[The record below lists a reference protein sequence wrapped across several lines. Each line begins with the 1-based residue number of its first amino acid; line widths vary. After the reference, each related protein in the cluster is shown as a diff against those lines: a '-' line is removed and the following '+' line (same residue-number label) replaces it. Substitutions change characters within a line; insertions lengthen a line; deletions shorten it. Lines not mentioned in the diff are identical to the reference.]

1 MLKSVRLINFKSFDN
16 LYLKFDSN
24 VIYLNGPNGSGKS
37 TIIEGIQLA
46 LLGYIPGH
54 SKKLQD
60 IFRFSS
66 NNHIMEVSVSYEV
79 NGSEFNVKRRYENT
93 GGKISC
99 IIDKFDIDDVLS
111 SFDPNIELPVFNFK
125 EFLQLSSNKQKQWLL
140 DFIQNSDEKYNID
153 WETEIE
159 DAIFKNNLIP
169 DEGLVNEL
177 ISEFDNEIDPDLLK
191 SYNLEIKDRISEEK
205 SIQSSS
211 EKTLQETELSL
222 LEYPSNTVTDTSSI
236 SDKLYCLTEKLSKLK
251 YSKKILEENYHI
263 NEKLKGYKDLPYKMT
278 SDETYIETS
287 KEIKDILKSLYDKK
301 ERLEEINNQINSL
314 KHNLLSSDYGDKCPI
329 IHEPCEQLCKYRAT
343 VEEENIKLQR
353 TVANLEI
360 EKSKLLEEIS
370 SLKDSLNDKNKQLEN
385 ISNRYLERDS
395 LLKSL
400 ILLDENVDQVSID
413 RDLSELEKEVSELQ
427 STLNLAIEYRSL
439 LELSKKMETQKLQSK
454 IRLDILKVVDKL
466 TGPNGLQSKLGSS
479 SMVKFISNLSTDSK
493 ILYDGSE
500 IYIDIE
506 NTKSNSFDFG
516 IIKDSNKI
524 SFETLSSGEKCIYMI
539 ILLSNIL
546 KISSTTKVLL
556 VDDVFDH
563 LDDENIKRIFDYTRN
578 NKDIQYIFAGYQTIA
593 KDESLNKYVI
603 DVKRLKE

>member
-169 DEGLVNEL
+169 DEELVNEL
-177 ISEFDNEIDPDLLK
+177 ISEFDDEIDPDLLK

-236 SDKLYCLTEKLSKLK
+236 SDKLYCLTERLSKLK
-251 YSKKILEENYHI
+251 YNKKILEENYHI
-263 NEKLKGYKDLPYKMT
+263 NEKLKRYKDLPYKMT
-278 SDETYIETS
+278 SDEAYIKISE
-287 KEIKDILKSLYDKK
+287 EIKDISKSLYDKK

-314 KHNLLSSDYGDKCPI
+314 KHNLLSSDYGDMCPI
-329 IHEPCEQLCKYRAT
+329 IHEPCEQLCKYRDT
-343 VEEENIKLQR
+343 IEEENIKLQN

-360 EKSKLLEEIS
+360 EKSKLLEEIR

-385 ISNRYLERDS
+385 ISNKYLERDS

-400 ILLDENVDQVSID
+400 ILLDENVNQVSID
-413 RDLSELEKEVSELQ
+413 KDLSELEEEVSELQ

-439 LELSKKMETQKLQSK
+439 LELSKKMEAQKLQSK
-454 IRLDILKVVDKL
+454 IRLDILKVLDKL

-516 IIKDSNKI
+516 IIKDSNKL

-556 VDDVFDH
+556 VDDIFDH

-593 KDESLNKYVI
+593 KDESLNKYVV
-603 DVKRLKE
+603 DVKRLKG